1 MRVLL
6 LFRGAPGCGK
16 STFID
21 TNGLRSYALSADE
34 IRLQMQ
40 SSQQTIYGGEEVSL
54 KNEKEVWDT
63 LYKLLE
69 TRMKHGEFTVID
81 ATNSKTVEMNKYK
94 DLCEKYRYRIF
105 CIDMTDLPIEECK
118 KRNAGR
124 ISLKR
129 VPEEAID
136 KMYARF
142 RTQKIPSGIK
152 VLKPEQLNDIW
163 IKKFDMSSYEKIVFV
178 GDVHG
183 CYTALME
190 YFKNGFN
197 DNYFYI
203 FVGDIIDRGIENA
216 ETVKFFI
223 DAVQK
228 KNVLVLE
235 GNHECF
241 HKDTEVLTDSGWKFI
256 RDIDI
261 SSDKVA
267 QFDIQTTESSFASPL
282 ENIQNKSEFLI
293 DIETHNMHQVVTPN
307 HDVVFRGSKVKADSL
322 LYMDNIS
329 QQDFPLYVNAN
340 NKEYDISDDDLRL
353 IIWIVCD
360 GTIVRSDSGKK
371 TRIQFHLSRE
381 DKINNLCCLLDR
393 IGLKYSKC
401 PCKPV
406 ENRKQAYF
414 IRFYGDSARYYDA
427 MLNYKK
433 EFPEFFRHLN
443 KRQMFIVA
451 RELMITDGQKV
462 SNNKFQFSTI
472 NKNDC
477 DILQELFTL
486 NGGICN
492 ISLKDNSRGFN
503 KNGKIYILSIKPCAV
518 FPSYTLSINKIEYN
532 DFVYCLTM
540 PLGTLVTRFNG
551 KVALSGNCH
560 LWKYSHGETGKSK
573 EFELVTRKQ
582 LDSACID
589 KKQIRSMY
597 RRLGQCAWFTYCDKE
612 VFVSH
617 GGIATMP
624 DNLGLMSTEQMIHGV
639 GGYND
644 SDIIADT
651 WIKTTKDNMYQI
663 HGHRNVK
670 NVPMKVNDRVYN
682 LEGKVEFGGFLRI
695 VELDRDGFHEI
706 EIKNDVFKPPVMIAK
721 DIQTIS
727 GSVAD
732 TVLMMRQNKFIQE
745 KQFGN
750 ISSFNFTRDAFYD
763 KIWND
768 QTVKARGLYI
778 DTDRMEVICRGFPKF
793 FSVSEICSNPKLVGV
808 DING

>member
-40 SSQQTIYGGEEVSL
+40 SSQQTVYGEEEMSL

-69 TRMKHGEFTVID
+69 TRMRHGEFTVID

-163 IKKFDMSSYEKIVFV
+163 IKKFDMSSYEKIVVV

-183 CYTALME
+183 CNTALME
-190 YFKNGFN
+190 YFKDGFN

-223 DAVQK
+223 DAVQR

-235 GNHECF
+235 GNHER
-241 HKDTEVLTDSGWKFI
+241 W
-256 RDIDI
+256 
-261 SSDKVA
+261 
-267 QFDIQTTESSFASPL
+267 
-282 ENIQNKSEFLI
+282 
-293 DIETHNMHQVVTPN
+293 
-307 HDVVFRGSKVKADSL
+307 
-322 LYMDNIS
+322 LY
-329 QQDFPLYVNAN
+329 
-340 NKEYDISDDDLRL
+340 
-353 IIWIVCD
+353 
-360 GTIVRSDSGKK
+360 T
-371 TRIQFHLSRE
+371 
-381 DKINNLCCLLDR
+381 
-393 IGLKYSKC
+393 
-401 PCKPV
+401 
-406 ENRKQAYF
+406 
-414 IRFYGDSARYYDA
+414 
-427 MLNYKK
+427 
-433 EFPEFFRHLN
+433 
-443 KRQMFIVA
+443 
-451 RELMITDGQKV
+451 
-462 SNNKFQFSTI
+462 
-472 NKNDC
+472 
-477 DILQELFTL
+477 
-486 NGGICN
+486 
-492 ISLKDNSRGFN
+492 
-503 KNGKIYILSIKPCAV
+503 
-518 FPSYTLSINKIEYN
+518 
-532 DFVYCLTM
+532 
-540 PLGTLVTRFNG
+540 
-551 KVALSGNCH
+551 
-560 LWKYSHGETGKSK
+560 YSHDETGKSK

-582 LDSACID
+582 LDSASID

-597 RRLGQCAWFTYCDKE
+597 RRLGQCAWFTYGDKE
-612 VFVSH
+612 IFVSH

-695 VELDRDGFHEI
+695 VELDRNGFHEI

-732 TVLMMRQNKFIQE
+732 TVLTMRQNKFIQE

-793 FSVSEICSNPKLVGV
+793 FSVSEICSNPKLAGV

>member
-21 TNGLRSYALSADE
+21 TNGLRPYALSADE

-40 SSQQTIYGGEEVSL
+40 SSQQTVYGGEEISL

-69 TRMKHGEFTVID
+69 TRMRHGEFTVID

-163 IKKFDMSSYEKIVFV
+163 IKKFDMSSYEKIVVV

-183 CYTALME
+183 CNTALME
-190 YFKNGFN
+190 YFKDGFN

-223 DAVQK
+223 DAVQR

-235 GNHECF
+235 GNHER
-241 HKDTEVLTDSGWKFI
+241 W
-256 RDIDI
+256 
-261 SSDKVA
+261 
-267 QFDIQTTESSFASPL
+267 
-282 ENIQNKSEFLI
+282 
-293 DIETHNMHQVVTPN
+293 
-307 HDVVFRGSKVKADSL
+307 
-322 LYMDNIS
+322 LY
-329 QQDFPLYVNAN
+329 
-340 NKEYDISDDDLRL
+340 
-353 IIWIVCD
+353 
-360 GTIVRSDSGKK
+360 T
-371 TRIQFHLSRE
+371 
-381 DKINNLCCLLDR
+381 
-393 IGLKYSKC
+393 
-401 PCKPV
+401 
-406 ENRKQAYF
+406 
-414 IRFYGDSARYYDA
+414 
-427 MLNYKK
+427 
-433 EFPEFFRHLN
+433 
-443 KRQMFIVA
+443 
-451 RELMITDGQKV
+451 
-462 SNNKFQFSTI
+462 
-472 NKNDC
+472 
-477 DILQELFTL
+477 
-486 NGGICN
+486 
-492 ISLKDNSRGFN
+492 
-503 KNGKIYILSIKPCAV
+503 
-518 FPSYTLSINKIEYN
+518 
-532 DFVYCLTM
+532 
-540 PLGTLVTRFNG
+540 
-551 KVALSGNCH
+551 
-560 LWKYSHGETGKSK
+560 YSHDETGKSK

-582 LDSACID
+582 LDSASID

-597 RRLGQCAWFTYCDKE
+597 RRLGQCAWFTYGDKE

-682 LEGKVEFGGFLRI
+682 LEGKVEFGGHLRI

-778 DTDRMEVICRGFPKF
+778 DTDRMEVLARSFNKWFRVNEVPETKFEMLQHKFKFPITCYVKENGFLGM
-793 FSVSEICSNPKLVGV
+793 VSYNPNTDDLFIATKSCPDGPYAEWLKDAVYSKIKNTEKLKELCKTLNVTFVFECVDMEHDPHIIDYPENKLVLLAIIKNSLDFRQFEYDELVNIANEIGV
-808 DING
+808 EHKVKATEISDWTEFVDWYNTVTEEGYEFDDKVIEGFVIEDSNGFMTKVKLSYYNFWKSMRGVAHMVLKKGYIDKTSILYNALSNDFYGFMQSIYKTTTKEERHELPTDIIYWRNRFYKEYTVNG

>member
-21 TNGLRSYALSADE
+21 TNGLRPYALSADE
-34 IRLQMQ
+34 IRIQMQ
-40 SSQQTIYGGEEVSL
+40 SSQQTIYGEEEVSL

-69 TRMKHGEFTVID
+69 TRMRHGEFTVID

-178 GDVHG
+178 GDDHG
-183 CYTALME
+183 CMYPLSKYIRTAYFGFDYDEPE
-190 YFKNGFN
+190 YWRSDRWLNIEDLPDEIWKDVNGYDGKYLISNYGRLKTFSKQRECIYVYRQYGDKYLYANLSSNSKKKTYKIHKLVWDTFGDGFCDEINHIDGVCQNNNIKNLERSDRVLNEAHCWENGIKHGRRIIQFDLKHNKIKEYDSIKQAVKENGFSSASGINHCCNGEYKQAFGYIWEYADNISGNRSGKSIHVLQYTPDGKFVAEYPSIKSAERSVGVQSIRKCLSGNQRTSGGFVWKAKDYVYEVKKTNPILYDPKYLKSLMN

-203 FVGDIIDRGIENA
+203 FVGDYIDRGIENA
-216 ETVKFFI
+216 EVIKFLLSI
-223 DAVQK
+223 CDK
-228 KNVLVLE
+228 KNVLLLE
-235 GNHECF
+235 GNHE
-241 HKDTEVLTDSGWKFI
+241 
-256 RDIDI
+256 
-261 SSDKVA
+261 
-267 QFDIQTTESSFASPL
+267 
-282 ENIQNKSEFLI
+282 
-293 DIETHNMHQVVTPN
+293 
-307 HDVVFRGSKVKADSL
+307 RG
-322 LYMDNIS
+322 LY
-329 QQDFPLYVNAN
+329 
-340 NKEYDISDDDLRL
+340 
-353 IIWIVCD
+353 
-360 GTIVRSDSGKK
+360 T
-371 TRIQFHLSRE
+371 
-381 DKINNLCCLLDR
+381 
-393 IGLKYSKC
+393 
-401 PCKPV
+401 
-406 ENRKQAYF
+406 
-414 IRFYGDSARYYDA
+414 
-427 MLNYKK
+427 
-433 EFPEFFRHLN
+433 
-443 KRQMFIVA
+443 
-451 RELMITDGQKV
+451 
-462 SNNKFQFSTI
+462 
-472 NKNDC
+472 
-477 DILQELFTL
+477 
-486 NGGICN
+486 
-492 ISLKDNSRGFN
+492 
-503 KNGKIYILSIKPCAV
+503 
-518 FPSYTLSINKIEYN
+518 
-532 DFVYCLTM
+532 
-540 PLGTLVTRFNG
+540 
-551 KVALSGNCH
+551 
-560 LWKYSHGETGKSK
+560 YSHDETGKSK

-582 LDSACID
+582 LDSANID

-597 RRLGQCAWFTYCDKE
+597 RRLGQCAWFTYYDKE

-644 SDIIADT
+644 SEIIADT
-651 WIKTTKDNMYQI
+651 WIKTTEDNMYQI

-670 NVPMKVNDRVYN
+670 NVPMKVNERVYN

-706 EIKNDVFKPPVMIAK
+706 EIKNNVFKPPVMIAK

-763 KIWND
+763 KVWND